1 MSKNCITIEQLQF
14 ELENE
19 KNRTTRAE
27 ELGTQLALKL
37 DQKLYSAREDIDKYK
52 KIAEEQTLKYQT
64 KLTEYETSLN
74 EVIQLNKQL
83 ENEIKQLKQLDRS
96 TSHEKSN
103 KNKSNKINNKI
114 NNKTNAK
121 NN

>member
-1 MSKNCITIEQLQF
+1 MSNMSKNCITIEQLQF

-52 KIAEEQTLKYQT
+52 KMIY
-64 KLTEYETSLN
+64 
-74 EVIQLNKQL
+74 
-83 ENEIKQLKQLDRS
+83 
-96 TSHEKSN
+96 
-103 KNKSNKINNKI
+103 
-114 NNKTNAK
+114 
-121 NN
+121 